1 MLLAG
6 DIGGTKTRLALY
18 DESSGALRRTASTLY
33 ESKSASTLEDIV
45 LRFLDESGNPATT
58 AACFGVAGAV
68 VGGKVRTT
76 NLPWQISEEGLAD
89 HLKIPRVR
97 LLNDLEAAA
106 HGVVAITDPSSLVTL
121 QKGNPPSERRALVLV
136 SAGTGLGVALMWWN
150 GRAYQVA
157 PSEGGHSDFAPQD
170 EVEDAL
176 LAWLRAQF
184 GHVSY
189 ERIVSGPGLVNLYRF
204 LRDYR
209 DTPEPAWLTT
219 RIGFGDPAP
228 VIAGAALD
236 RADPVCDETLTR
248 FVRIYGAAAGN
259 HALTALAVDGVFLGG
274 GIAPKILSRL
284 KDGAFLEAF
293 AAKGRFSDAM
303 RTMPVHVVMAP
314 DVALLGAA
322 FCVSGNQKPEAGSD

>member
-6 DIGGTKTRLALY
+6 DIGGTRTRLALY
-18 DESSGALRRTASTLY
+18 DESTGALRRAASTQY
-33 ESKSASTLEDIV
+33 ESRSASTLEEIV
-45 LRFLDESGNPATT
+45 VRFLQESGNPDTT

-76 NLPWQISEEGLAD
+76 NLPWQVSETGLAER
-89 HLKIPRVR
+89 LNIPRVR

-106 HGVVAITDPSSLVTL
+106 HGVVAITDPASLVSL
-121 QKGNPPSERRALVLV
+121 QAGSLPEERRALALV

-150 GRAYQVA
+150 GHEYQVA
-157 PSEGGHSDFAPQD
+157 PSEGGHCDFAPQD
-170 EVEDAL
+170 DVEDAL
-176 LAWLRAQF
+176 VVWLRAHF

-204 LRDYR
+204 LREYR
-209 DTPEPAWLTT
+209 KTPEPAWLTT
-219 RIGFGDPAP
+219 RIGVGDPAP
-228 VIAGAALD
+228 VIAEAALD
-236 RADPVCDETLTR
+236 HADPVCDETLTR

-259 HALTALAVDGVFLGG
+259 YALTSLAVGGVFLGG

-284 KDGAFLEAF
+284 TDGQFLEAF
-293 AAKGRFSDAM
+293 AAKGRFAEAM
-303 RTMPVHVVMAP
+303 RKMPIHVVIAP

-322 FCVSGNQKPEAGSD
+322 FCVRESPKAP

>member
-18 DESSGALRRTASTLY
+18 EEANGALHLTQSTLY
-33 ESKSASTLEDIV
+33 ESKSASTLEDLV
-45 LRFLDESGNPATT
+45 LRFLKANGNPKPR

-68 VGGKVRTT
+68 VAGQVRTT
-76 NLPWQISEEGLAD
+76 NLPWRVSETGLAAE
-89 HLKIPRVR
+89 LRIPHVH

-106 HGVVAITDPSSLVTL
+106 HGVIAISEPASLLTL
-121 QKGNPPSERRALVLV
+121 QPGSPPTEPHARTLV

-150 GRAYQVA
+150 GSAYEVA
-157 PSEGGHSDFAPQD
+157 PSEGGHCDFAPQD

-176 LAWLRAQF
+176 LAWLRPQF

-204 LRDYR
+204 LRAYR
-209 DTPEPAWLTT
+209 RTPEPAWLSE
-219 RIGFGDPAP
+219 RIGDGDPAP
-228 VIAGAALD
+228 VITSAALAGED
-236 RADPVCDETLTR
+236 GVCDETLTR

-259 HALTALAVDGVFLGG
+259 YALAALAVSGVFIGG
-274 GIAPKILSRL
+274 GIAPKILPRL
-284 KDGAFLEAF
+284 KTGPFLDAFV
-293 AAKGRFSDAM
+293 AKGRFAEAM
-303 RTMPVHVVMAP
+303 RKIPVHVVLAP

-322 FCVSGNQKPEAGSD
+322 SCVAG

>member
-1 MLLAG
+1 M
-6 DIGGTKTRLALY
+6 
-18 DESSGALRRTASTLY
+18 ASTLY
-33 ESKSASTLEDIV
+33 QSKSASTLEEIV
-45 LRFLDESGNPATT
+45 IRFLGETGNPATT

-76 NLPWQISEEGLAD
+76 NLPWEVSEPGLAE
-89 HLKIPRVR
+89 HLNIPRVR

-106 HGVVAITDPSSLVTL
+106 HGVVAMTDPASVLTL
-121 QKGNPPSERRALVLV
+121 QEGDPPSERRALTLV

-150 GRAYQVA
+150 GQSYQVS
-157 PSEGGHSDFAPQD
+157 PSEGGHCDFAPQD
-170 EVEDAL
+170 DVEVAL
-176 LAWLRAQF
+176 LEWLRDRF

-209 DTPEPAWLTT
+209 TTPEPGWLTT

-228 VIAGAALD
+228 VIAEAALGH
-236 RADPVCDETLTR
+236 ADPVCDETLTR
-248 FVRIYGAAAGN
+248 FVQIYGAAAGN
-259 HALTALAVDGVFLGG
+259 YALTSLAVGGVFLGG

-284 KDGAFLEAF
+284 KDGPFLEAF
-293 AAKGRFSDAM
+293 AAKGRFSAQLQKI
-303 RTMPVHVVMAP
+303 PVRVVMAP

-322 FCVSGNQKPEAGSD
+322 FCVSGDRKPEPSA